1 MLAFILA
8 LFTAV
13 ASKAAAQDYAG
24 PQHPSPI
31 MPDRLAYYS
40 FYASFV
46 PTECCFTSTCC
57 WEIGEDEVE
66 DLGNNRY
73 RIVATGQVVVR
84 RGYSPDGA
92 FHRCACDP
100 VVGQT
105 INAFPQRWLIH
116 VQANTRC
123 LFTPSNGS

>member
-1 MLAFILA
+1 MLLLILAALAFS
-8 LFTAV
+8 
-13 ASKAAAQDYAG
+13 SKAAAQDYAG

-31 MPDRLAYYS
+31 MPDRWAYHN

-66 DLGNNRY
+66 DMGNSRY
-73 RIVATGQVVVR
+73 RIKATGQVVVR

-105 INAFPQRWLIH
+105 ISPIPQRWLIH
-116 VQANTRC
+116 AGANTRC